1 MHQCD
6 HHNILLLTQLLGGRG
21 CRIYER
27 GVAYVGT
34 DYNAHGLWDK
44 YLAYEGYAGSSQQV
58 AALYTRLL
66 ACPIKE
72 LDRYYTR

>member
-1 MHQCD
+1 M
-6 HHNILLLTQLLGGRG
+6 G
-21 CRIYER
+21 CHRRIYER

-44 YLAYEGYAGSSQQV
+44 YLGYEGYAGSSEHV

-72 LDRYYTR
+72 LDRYYHRCAALAGCHSSTVQSQG